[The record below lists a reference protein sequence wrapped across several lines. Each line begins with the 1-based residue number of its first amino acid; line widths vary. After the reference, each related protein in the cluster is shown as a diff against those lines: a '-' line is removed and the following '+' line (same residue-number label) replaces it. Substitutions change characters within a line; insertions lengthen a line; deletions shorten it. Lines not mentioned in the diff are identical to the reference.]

1 MQHRAS
7 FGRGP
12 SGYVESMSVH
22 NDDPTAS
29 RSAAEQ
35 TVPAATPAPPTV
47 VVQPTERTTKKFRL
61 GSFLAGFVTALV
73 LAALAIVVFLVVSDS
88 DDDGNIQLDVP
99 AVEVDTGG

>member
-1 MQHRAS
+1 
-7 FGRGP
+7 
-12 SGYVESMSVH
+12 MSVH
-22 NDDPTAS
+22 NDDPTTSHA
-29 RSAAEQ
+29 AAESA
-35 TVPAATPAPPTV
+35 VPVATAAPPTV
-47 VVQPTERTTKKFRL
+47 VVQPTEPTTKKFRL